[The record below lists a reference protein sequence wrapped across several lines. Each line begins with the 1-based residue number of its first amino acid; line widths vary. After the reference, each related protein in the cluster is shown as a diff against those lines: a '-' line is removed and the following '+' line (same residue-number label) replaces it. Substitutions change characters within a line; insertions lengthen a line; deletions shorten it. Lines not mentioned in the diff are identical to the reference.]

1 MCLINDHI
9 VSKILQNGIGSIINM
24 YFCYIAY
31 RLIIGIS
38 AIIFA
43 RILKPKKGE
52 QKWLIK
58 SQKCCYYW
66 RWCLKY
72 DIWFYD

>member
-38 AIIFA
+38 AHLIILHEFLNQRKVKA
-43 RILKPKKGE
+43 KNG
-52 QKWLIK
+52 
-58 SQKCCYYW
+58 
-66 RWCLKY
+66 
-72 DIWFYD
+72 

>member
-38 AIIFA
+38 AII
-43 RILKPKKGE
+43 
-52 QKWLIK
+52 
-58 SQKCCYYW
+58 
-66 RWCLKY
+66 
-72 DIWFYD
+72 